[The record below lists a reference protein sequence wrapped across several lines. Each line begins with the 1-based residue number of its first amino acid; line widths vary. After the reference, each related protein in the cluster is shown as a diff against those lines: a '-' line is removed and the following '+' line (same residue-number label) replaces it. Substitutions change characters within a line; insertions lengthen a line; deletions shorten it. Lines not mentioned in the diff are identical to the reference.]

1 MLKAG
6 NPWLHWIIVYK
17 LLKIVILTNLMIL
30 AYYDELSI
38 YLIYLKIITT
48 LGFYKQELT

>member
-30 AYYDELSI
+30 AYYDELSVI
-38 YLIYLKIITT
+38 ADLYLPYLP
-48 LGFYKQELT
+48 